1 METSMSNP
9 YSNKQSSTPTLLAY
23 LLLLSVVAVL
33 VWRFWPGHG
42 GESTRE
48 TQGDKSAAP
57 RLVTPRGDLAEYEK
71 ATTELFK
78 QASPS
83 VVNVTSLAVRRDRF
97 SLNAVT
103 IPRGTGSGFVWDDQG
118 RIVTNY
124 HVIKDAS
131 AIHVT
136 LADHSLWKVYQVKYD
151 PDKDLA
157 VLWTDAPKDRL
168 QPLPLGES
176 SKLQVGQS
184 VFAIGNPFGLDQT
197 LTKGIISAL
206 GREIESDSGR
216 VIKGVIQTDAAINPG
231 NSGGPLLDSAGRLI
245 GVNTAIISSSGSSAG
260 IGFAIPVDEVNR
272 VVPRLIRFEK
282 AARPGLGISEVP
294 EQWVRRLRGVL
305 ILDVVPGGPA
315 DKAGLRP
322 TRQDESGRIHW
333 GDIITFVDDHRV
345 KSAKELYALLE
356 DQYQVGQQVTVT
368 YLRGGG
374 EEEAK
379 ATMTLVP
386 DAR

>member
-1 METSMSNP
+1 MANP
-9 YSNKQSSTPTLLAY
+9 YSNNQSSTPTFFAY
-23 LLLLSVVAVL
+23 ALLLSVVAVL
-33 VWRFWPGHG
+33 VWRFWPGHE
-42 GESTRE
+42 GEGIRE
-48 TQGDKSAAP
+48 KGGDKSAAP

-78 QASPS
+78 QSSPS
-83 VVNVTSLAVRRDRF
+83 VVNVTSLTVRQDRF
-97 SLNAVT
+97 SLNAVA

-131 AIHVT
+131 AVHVT
-136 LADHSLWKVYQVKYD
+136 LADHSQWKAYQVKYD

-157 VLWTDAPKDRL
+157 VLWTDAPKERL
-168 QPLPLGES
+168 HPLPLGES

-197 LTKGIISAL
+197 LTKGIIGAL
-206 GREIESDSGR
+206 GREIEADSGR
-216 VIKGVIQTDAAINPG
+216 IIKGVIQTDAAINPG

-282 AARPGLGISEVP
+282 AARPSLGITEAP
-294 EQWVRRLRGVL
+294 DQWTRRLRGVL
-305 ILDVVPGGPA
+305 IFDVAPGGPA

-322 TRQDESGRIHW
+322 TRQDELGRIHW
-333 GDIITFVDDHRV
+333 GDIITFIDDHRV
-345 KSAKELYALLE
+345 KSAKELFALLE

-368 YLRGGG
+368 YVRGD
-374 EEEAK
+374 EEGK
-379 ATMTLVP
+379 VTMTLAP
-386 DAR
+386 DAK